1 VIPVALALVLGA
13 AGMHAAWNVL
23 LKAAADPL
31 RLSQRAM
38 LVGAVA
44 FAPVTVA
51 AWLATGRPGLP
62 PEAWL
67 LAGASAVFELAYFI
81 FLSHAY
87 RHGELSFVY
96 PIARGTAPLV
106 AVAGGLLLL
115 REHVSALQLTGVAA
129 LLVGI
134 WLVRRPSGARG
145 PLVAAVLTGICIGG
159 YTTIDRAGVQLGP
172 AWLYA
177 WVVFAAT
184 ATALTAWVAIRPAA
198 GELPAWPRSVLV
210 GVLMT
215 ATYYAVLIALALAPV
230 TLVAPARESA
240 IVLVSAWGVVRLRER
255 EGLALKLL
263 GATAIVAGIALL
275 VVAR

>member
-1 VIPVALALVLGA
+1 VTAVAVALVLGA

-23 LKAAADPL
+23 LKGASDPL

-38 LVGAVA
+38 LVGALA
-44 FAPVTVA
+44 FAPITLV

-62 PEAWL
+62 PAAWL

-96 PIARGTAPLV
+96 PIARGTGPLV

-115 REHVSALQLTGVAA
+115 RERVSALQLLGVAA
-129 LLVGI
+129 LLAGI
-134 WLVRRPSGARG
+134 WLVRRPAGARG
-145 PLVAAVLTGICIGG
+145 PLAAAVLTGVCIGA

-184 ATALTAWVAIRPAA
+184 AAVLAGWVAVWPAA
-198 GELPAWPRSVLV
+198 GALPTWPRSVLV

-215 ATYYAVLIALALAPV
+215 TTYYAVLIALALAPV

-255 EGLALKLL
+255 EGLGLKLA
-263 GATAIVAGIALL
+263 GAAAIVAGIVLL
-275 VVAR
+275 VAAG